1 MKTTIIKPVPG
12 RVYAVHTGTYA
23 GQMLLFIKTESVDY
37 CFLSIPEMNNLTIP
51 KSIFEHG
58 LKNDIVKYA
67 ETVPSY
73 VLKVSTAQYKQN
85 ERKGAIT
92 KYNKQQQ
99 A

>member
-1 MKTTIIKPVPG
+1 MKTINSKPIPG

-23 GQMLLFIKTESVDY
+23 GQMLLFIKTETVDY
-37 CFLSIPEMNNLTIP
+37 CFLSVPEMNNLTIP
-51 KSIFEHG
+51 HAIFEHG
-58 LKNDIVKYA
+58 LKNNIVKYA

-85 ERKGAIT
+85 ERKGAI
-92 KYNKQQQ
+92 KKFNKQQQ